1 MTHDDDFVFTQVL
14 AQVLR
19 KLNAILHHSFHR
31 DSRRHCGSSF
41 SQGSARASL
50 IPLHHGK
57 MLRPWCEHRECPGV
71 GDVARAAMQEQQHG
85 VVTIPAANCDPLFD
99 TADCDELRLVDALR
113 RRNSVRLRGTGSQK
127 GSQVIKQAI
136 FRVNGWGCGRRL
148 VALGN
153 LPKRPTR
160 QTEERKVTSKNA
172 SDHTWLLRDDRD
184 FLIPHNM
191 LRNEREEDIESDLSA
206 GWRTLFALKKGAG
219 FESTNWQT
227 TSFQ

>member
-1 MTHDDDFVFTQVL
+1 MTHDDDFVFIQVL

-113 RRNSVRLRGTGSQK
+113 RRNSVLLRVTGSQRAK
-127 GSQVIKQAI
+127 SS
-136 FRVNGWGCGRRL
+136 
-148 VALGN
+148 N
-153 LPKRPTR
+153 LRY
-160 QTEERKVTSKNA
+160 S
-172 SDHTWLLRDDRD
+172 
-184 FLIPHNM
+184 
-191 LRNEREEDIESDLSA
+191 ESMP
-206 GWRTLFALKKGAG
+206 GGAG
-219 FESTNWQT
+219 GGCWPLATCPNVPRDRQKSE
-227 TSFQ
+227 